1 MFDTATCFPAESDG
15 SGAAMPSPDR
25 QPSRYRGN
33 IEIMSEGDEGDTEQ
47 MANACFGFTSLG
59 LESGS
64 ILHWPYTVRG
74 HGAMKTAA
82 RWLAVVLA
90 VAAAAWPVSAQS
102 PDPQFLVLPGRSVGP
117 VALGMTMDNV
127 KAVWGSPT
135 KVERD
140 ANSQWYT
147 WRDSPPRSVAVE
159 MQSNMVVMISIAHD
173 PRYRTRDGLGDGDSV
188 DRIQRLLGRPSHVRP
203 LPGFSMLEYKSLGVA
218 FVIDQTH
225 HVTGVIVAAS
235 V

>member
-1 MFDTATCFPAESDG
+1 MTTAS
-15 SGAAMPSPDR
+15 
-25 QPSRYRGN
+25 
-33 IEIMSEGDEGDTEQ
+33 
-47 MANACFGFTSLG
+47 
-59 LESGS
+59 
-64 ILHWPYTVRG
+64 
-74 HGAMKTAA
+74 
-82 RWLAVVLA
+82 RWLAVILA
-90 VAAAAWPVSAQS
+90 LAAAACPVSAQS
-102 PDPQFLVLPGRSVGP
+102 PDPNFLVVPGRSVGP

-127 KAVWGSPT
+127 KALWGSPT

>member
-1 MFDTATCFPAESDG
+1 MTTAS
-15 SGAAMPSPDR
+15 
-25 QPSRYRGN
+25 
-33 IEIMSEGDEGDTEQ
+33 
-47 MANACFGFTSLG
+47 
-59 LESGS
+59 
-64 ILHWPYTVRG
+64 
-74 HGAMKTAA
+74 
-82 RWLAVVLA
+82 RWLAVILA
-90 VAAAAWPVSAQS
+90 MAAAACPVSAQS
-102 PDPQFLVLPGRSVGP
+102 PDPHFLVVPGRSVGP
-117 VALGMTMDNV
+117 VTLGMTMDNV

-235 V
+235 VQPGSQSNPLEGFVEEHAAGRGDGIPAHCRTSVGCGPVES